1 HPTPGGAAAST
12 APVPGPV
19 AAARRMTFRRGL
31 AAIALGGLVLRLIYA
46 YAIVRSKPL
55 LGDALEFQQQANL
68 LASGHGLIEPQVWL
82 AQHVARP
89 SADKPPVYP
98 LLESVISAFGGR
110 TWAWHDIVDLV
121 AGTATIWVT
130 GLLGHALGGSGGGGG
145 SAIAIDGRGARLG
158 LIAAGIAAVYPL
170 LIAADG
176 SLRSESVFALLVTLS
191 LLCALRLRQDP
202 SLRRAIALGFV
213 IALAALTRSEG
224 LLLLVLLPF
233 GLAGWRRGLTSV
245 VACVLVLSPWLVH
258 SWVVFGQPVLIST
271 NVGGLLAG
279 ANCPQTYRGPL
290 LGQWDLSCLPPA
302 TVGVGGQTE
311 SNEAVESDHLRDV
324 GLRYARDHAG
334 RLPVV
339 IAARIGRSFEL
350 FLPQQQWAMEA
361 FFEGRS
367 QKVEEAGVLVYYV
380 VALLAIAGT
389 VLLWRRRGPW
399 RILLSPL
406 VLVVF
411 VSVTGY
417 GFTRFR
423 VGAEPAL
430 IVLAAVTLDT
440 IAQRRWRSQC
450 ADAPADRTCRAGGDS
465 GGVVRGAAG

>member
-1 HPTPGGAAAST
+1 
-12 APVPGPV
+12 
-19 AAARRMTFRRGL
+19 MTFRRGL
-31 AAIALGGLVLRLIYA
+31 AAIALGGLALRLVYA
-46 YAIVRSKPL
+46 YAIVKSKPL

-68 LASGHGLIEPQVWL
+68 LASGHGLIEPQVWF

-89 SADKPPVYP
+89 SADKPPVYT
-98 LLESVISAFGGR
+98 LLEAVISLVGGR

-130 GLLGHALGGSGGGGG
+130 GLLGRAAGGAVRGV
-145 SAIAIDGRGARLG
+145 GRDRVG

-176 SLRSESVFALLVTLS
+176 SLRSESVFALFVTLS
-191 LLCALRLRQDP
+191 LLCALRLREDP
-202 SLRRAIALGFV
+202 SVRRAVTLGFV

-224 LLLLVLLPF
+224 LLLVVLLPF
-233 GLAGWRRGLTSV
+233 GLAGWRRGLASV
-245 VACVLVLSPWLVH
+245 LACVVVLSPWLVRC
-258 SWVVFGQPVLIST
+258 WATFGQPVLIST

-279 ANCPQTYRGPL
+279 ANCPPTYHGPL
-290 LGQWDLSCLPPA
+290 LGQWDLACLGA
-302 TVGVGGQTE
+302 GGTE
-311 SNEAVESDHLRDV
+311 STNEAVGSDHLRDV
-324 GLRYARDHAG
+324 GLRYARGHAG

-361 FFEGRS
+361 FFEGRNE
-367 QKVEEAGVLVYYV
+367 KVEEAGVLVYYV

-389 VLLWRRRGPW
+389 MLLWRRRGPW

-430 IVLAAVTLDT
+430 IVLAAVALDRV
-440 IAQRRWRSQC
+440 AQRRWPPAPSEC
-450 ADAPADRTCRAGGDS
+450 ADAPADRPGRTGG
-465 GGVVRGAAG
+465 GGRGVVRGAAG

>member
-1 HPTPGGAAAST
+1 
-12 APVPGPV
+12 
-19 AAARRMTFRRGL
+19 MTFRRGL
-31 AAIALGGLVLRLIYA
+31 AAITLAGLALRLVYA
-46 YAIVRSKPL
+46 YAIVKSKPL
-55 LGDALEFQQQANL
+55 LGDAFEFQQQANL
-68 LASGHGLIEPQVWL
+68 LASGHGLIEPQVWF
-82 AQHVARP
+82 AQHIARP

-98 LLESVISAFGGR
+98 LLEAVISLVGGR

-130 GLLGHALGGSGGGGG
+130 GLLGRRVGGGGV
-145 SAIAIDGRGARLG
+145 RGTRLG

-176 SLRSESVFALLVTLS
+176 SLRSESVFALFVTLS
-191 LLCALRLRQDP
+191 LLCALRLREDP
-202 SLRRAIALGFV
+202 SVRRAVALGFV

-233 GLAGWRRGLTSV
+233 GLAGRRRGLTSV
-245 VACVLVLSPWLVH
+245 VACAVVLSPWLVH
-258 SWVVFGQPVLIST
+258 CWATFGQPVLIST

-279 ANCPQTYRGPL
+279 ANCPPTYHGPL
-290 LGQWDLSCLPPA
+290 LGQWDLACLPPA
-302 TVGVGGQTE
+302 VVGVGGGTE
-311 SNEAVESDHLRDV
+311 TDEAVESDHLRDV

-339 IAARIGRSFEL
+339 VAARIGRSFEL
-350 FLPQQQWAMEA
+350 FLPRQQWAMEA
-361 FFEGRS
+361 FFEGRNE
-367 QKVEEAGVLVYYV
+367 KVEEAGVLVYYV

-430 IVLAAVTLDT
+430 IVLAAVALDRV
-440 IAQRRWRSQC
+440 AQRRWRLAASEC
-450 ADAPADRTCRAGGDS
+450 ADAPADRPGRAGGGS
-465 GGVVRGAAG
+465 RGVVRGAAG

>member
-1 HPTPGGAAAST
+1 MNH
-12 APVPGPV
+12 
-19 AAARRMTFRRGL
+19 RRFRRALIVIALAGL
-31 AAIALGGLVLRLIYA
+31 ALRVVYA
-46 YAIVRSKPL
+46 YVIVRGRPL

-68 LASGHGLIEPQVWL
+68 LASGHGLIEPQLWYS
-82 AQHVARP
+82 QHIARA

-98 LLESVISAFGGR
+98 LLEAVISLLGGR
-110 TWAWHDIVDLV
+110 TWAWHDIVDLL
-121 AGTATIWVT
+121 AGTATIGVT
-130 GLLGHALGGSGGGGG
+130 GLLGRRVGG
-145 SAIAIDGRGARLG
+145 DRVG
-158 LIAAGIAAVYPL
+158 LIAAGVAAVYPL

-191 LLCALRLRQDP
+191 LLAALRLREAP
-202 SLRRAIALGFV
+202 SARRAAVLGVV
-213 IALAALTRSEG
+213 IALAALTRAEA

-233 GLAGWRRGLTSV
+233 GLARRRRGLVSV
-245 VACVLVLSPWLVH
+245 AACALVLSPWLARC
-258 SWVVFGQPVLIST
+258 WIAFGQPVLIST

-279 ANCPQTYRGPL
+279 ANCPATYHGPL
-290 LGQWDLSCLPPA
+290 LGQWDLACLSRP
-302 TVGVGGQTE
+302 GQAQFA
-311 SNEAVESDHLRDV
+311 NEAQESDHLRDV

-339 IAARIGRSFEL
+339 IAARLGRSFEL

-361 FFEGRS
+361 FFEGRNE
-367 QKVEEAGVLVYYV
+367 KVEEAGVFVYYV
-380 VALLAIAGT
+380 VALMGIAGT
-389 VLLWRRRGPW
+389 VLLVRRRGPW

-430 IVLAAVTLDT
+430 IVLAAVALDAAVTL
-440 IAQRRWRSQC
+440 AGRRSSSC
-450 ADAPADRTCRAGGDS
+450 ADGRADRTGG
-465 GGVVRGAAG
+465 GGGGGGRVVRGAAVG

>member
-1 HPTPGGAAAST
+1 
-12 APVPGPV
+12 
-19 AAARRMTFRRGL
+19 MTFRRAL

-46 YAIVRSKPL
+46 YAIVKGKPL

-68 LASGHGLIEPQVWL
+68 LASGHGLIEPQVWFSQHL
-82 AQHVARP
+82 ARA

-98 LLESVISAFGGR
+98 LLETGISLLGGR

-130 GLLGHALGGSGGGGG
+130 GLLGCRVGGGGPR
-145 SAIAIDGRGARLG
+145 GRRLG
-158 LIAAGIAAVYPL
+158 LIAAGITAVYPL

-176 SLRSESVFALLVTLS
+176 SLRSESVFALFVTLS
-191 LLCALRLRQDP
+191 LLCALRLREEP
-202 SLRRAIALGFV
+202 SVRRAIELGFV

-224 LLLLVLLPF
+224 LLLIVLLPF

-245 VACVLVLSPWLVH
+245 ATCVVVLSPWLVH
-258 SWVVFGQPVLIST
+258 TWATFGQPVLIST

-279 ANCPQTYRGPL
+279 ANCAPTYHGPL
-290 LGQWDLSCLPPA
+290 LGQWDLACLPPA
-302 TVGVGGQTE
+302 VSGAGGGTE
-311 SNEAVESDHLRDV
+311 TNEAVESDHLRDV

-350 FLPQQQWAMEA
+350 FLPRQQWAMEA
-361 FFEGRS
+361 FFEGRNE
-367 QKVEEAGVLVYYV
+367 KVEQAGVLVYYV

-411 VSVTGY
+411 VSITGY

-430 IVLAAVTLDT
+430 IVLAAVALDHL
-440 IAQRRWRSQC
+440 AERRWTSEC
-450 ADAPADRTCRAGGDS
+450 ADAPADRTGRPGGDRRS
-465 GGVVRGAAG
+465 VVRGAAG

>member
-1 HPTPGGAAAST
+1 
-12 APVPGPV
+12 
-19 AAARRMTFRRGL
+19 MTFRRGL
-31 AAIALGGLVLRLIYA
+31 AAIAVGGLVLRLIYA
-46 YAIVRSKPL
+46 YVIVKSRPL

-68 LASGHGLIEPQVWL
+68 LASGHGLIEPQVWF
-82 AQHVARP
+82 AQHIARP

-98 LLESVISAFGGR
+98 LLEAVISLVGGR

-130 GLLGHALGGSGGGGG
+130 GLLGHAVGEGRWRGGHGTGASGS
-145 SAIAIDGRGARLG
+145 SARGARLG

-176 SLRSESVFALLVTLS
+176 SLRSESLFALFVTLS
-191 LLCALRLRQDP
+191 LLCALRLREAP
-202 SLRRAIALGFV
+202 SARRAITLGFV

-224 LLLLVLLPF
+224 LLLVALLPF

-245 VACVLVLSPWLVH
+245 AACVVVLSPWLVH
-258 SWVVFGQPVLIST
+258 CWVTFGQPVLIST

-279 ANCPQTYRGPL
+279 ANCPQTYHGPL
-290 LGQWDLSCLPPA
+290 LGQWDLACLPPA
-302 TVGVGGQTE
+302 THA
-311 SNEAVESDHLRDV
+311 NEAVESDHLRDV

-339 IAARIGRSFEL
+339 IIARVGRSFEL

-361 FFEGRS
+361 FFEGRNE
-367 QKVEEAGVLVYYV
+367 KVEEAGVLVYYV
-380 VALLAIAGT
+380 VALLAIPGT

-406 VLVVF
+406 VPVIF

-430 IVLAAVTLDT
+430 IVLAAVTLEHL
-440 IAQRRWRSQC
+440 AQRRWPSAASEC
-450 ADAPADRTCRAGGDS
+450 ADAPADRTGRAGG
-465 GGVVRGAAG
+465 GRRGVVRGAAG

>member
-1 HPTPGGAAAST
+1 
-12 APVPGPV
+12 
-19 AAARRMTFRRGL
+19 MTFRRGL

-46 YAIVRSKPL
+46 YAIVKSKPL

-68 LASGHGLIEPQVWL
+68 LASGHGLIEPQVWFT
-82 AQHVARP
+82 QHIARA
-89 SADKPPVYP
+89 SADKPPVYT
-98 LLESVISAFGGR
+98 LLETVISLFGGR
-110 TWAWHDIVDLV
+110 TWAWHDIVDV
-121 AGTATIWVT
+121 AAGTGTVWVT
-130 GLLGHALGGSGGGGG
+130 GLLGHRVGGGGV
-145 SAIAIDGRGARLG
+145 RGARLG

-191 LLCALRLRQDP
+191 LLCALRLRDDP
-202 SLRRAIALGFV
+202 SVRRAIALGFV

-224 LLLLVLLPF
+224 LLLLVLLPL

-258 SWVVFGQPVLIST
+258 CWITFGQPVLIST

-279 ANCPQTYRGPL
+279 ANCPQTYHGPL
-290 LGQWDLSCLPPA
+290 LGQWDLGCLPPA
-302 TVGVGGQTE
+302 VVGVGGGTE
-311 SNEAVESDHLRDV
+311 TNEAAESDHLRDV
-324 GLRYARDHAG
+324 GLSYARHHAG
-334 RLPVV
+334 RLLVV

-361 FFEGRS
+361 FFEGRNE
-367 QKVEEAGVLVYYV
+367 KVEEAGVFVYYV
-380 VALLAIAGT
+380 VALLAVAGT
-389 VLLWRRRGPW
+389 VLLWRRHGPW

-430 IVLAAVTLDT
+430 IVLAAVALDG

-450 ADAPADRTCRAGGDS
+450 ADAPADRTGRAGGGS
-465 GGVVRGAAG
+465 RGVVRGAGG

>member
-1 HPTPGGAAAST
+1 MS
-12 APVPGPV
+12 
-19 AAARRMTFRRGL
+19 FRRGL
-31 AAIALGGLVLRLIYA
+31 AVIALGGLVLRLIYA
-46 YAIVRSKPL
+46 YAIVKSKPL

-68 LASGHGLIEPQVWL
+68 LASGHGLIEPQLWL
-82 AQHVARP
+82 TQHIVRA
-89 SADKPPVYP
+89 SADKPPVYT
-98 LLESVISAFGGR
+98 LLETVISLFGGR
-110 TWAWHDIVDLV
+110 TWAWHDIVDLG
-121 AGTATIWVT
+121 AGTGTVWVT
-130 GLLGHALGGSGGGGG
+130 GLLGHRVGGGGVR
-145 SAIAIDGRGARLG
+145 AARLG
-158 LIAAGIAAVYPL
+158 LIAAGITAAYPL

-176 SLRSESVFALLVTLS
+176 SLRSESVFALFVTLS
-191 LLCALRLRQDP
+191 LLCALRLRDDP
-202 SLRRAIALGFV
+202 SVRRAITLGFV

-245 VACVLVLSPWLVH
+245 VACVLVLVPWLLH
-258 SWVVFGQPVLIST
+258 CWVTFGQPVLIST

-279 ANCPQTYRGPL
+279 ANCPQTYHGPL
-290 LGQWDLSCLPPA
+290 LGQWDLGCLPPPE
-302 TVGVGGQTE
+302 VGVGGGTE
-311 SNEAVESDHLRDV
+311 TNEAAESDHLRDV
-324 GLRYARDHAG
+324 GLSYARHHAG

-361 FFEGRS
+361 FFEGRNE
-367 QKVEEAGVLVYYV
+367 KVEEAGVLVYYV
-380 VALLAIAGT
+380 VGLLAVAGT

-430 IVLAAVTLDT
+430 IVLAAVALDGL
-440 IAQRRWRSQC
+440 AQRRWPSHY
-450 ADAPADRTCRAGGDS
+450 ADAPADRTGRAGGGS
-465 GGVVRGAAG
+465 RGVVRGAAG

>member
-1 HPTPGGAAAST
+1 
-12 APVPGPV
+12 
-19 AAARRMTFRRGL
+19 MTFRRGL
-31 AAIALGGLVLRLIYA
+31 AAITLGGLALRLVYA
-46 YAIVRSKPL
+46 YAIVRSRPL

-82 AQHVARP
+82 IQHVSRP
-89 SADKPPVYP
+89 SADKPPIYP
-98 LLESVISAFGGR
+98 LLEAAISLVGGR

-121 AGTATIWVT
+121 AGTGTIWVT
-130 GLLGHALGGSGGGGG
+130 GLVGNRVPTGGVRGSG
-145 SAIAIDGRGARLG
+145 IRGVNRDRVG
-158 LIAAGIAAVYPL
+158 LIAAGIAALYPL

-176 SLRSESVFALLVTLS
+176 SLRSESVFALFVTLS
-191 LLCALRLRQDP
+191 LLCALRLRADP
-202 SLRRAIALGFV
+202 SARRAVALGFV

-245 VACVLVLSPWLVH
+245 VACVIVLSPWLVH
-258 SWVVFGQPVLIST
+258 CWATFGQPVLIST

-279 ANCPQTYRGPL
+279 ANCSPTYHGPL
-290 LGQWDLSCLPPA
+290 LGQWDLACLPPA
-302 TVGVGGQTE
+302 VVGVGGGIET
-311 SNEAVESDHLRDV
+311 NEAVESDHLRDV
-324 GLRYARDHAG
+324 GLTYARDHAG

-350 FLPQQQWAMEA
+350 FLPSQQWAMEA
-361 FFEGRS
+361 FFEGRNE
-367 QKVEEAGVLVYYV
+367 KVEEAGVLVYYV

-430 IVLAAVTLDT
+430 IVLAAVALDR
-440 IAQRRWRSQC
+440 IAQRRWPLAASQC
-450 ADAPADRTCRAGGDS
+450 ADAPADRTGRAGG
-465 GGVVRGAAG
+465 GGRGVVRGAAG